1 MSETGPFADEEQ
13 ELVAQDAHLESLGPK
28 FMAALAERRGGR
40 DDQALK
46 MLKEILKVEPRLP
59 EPRLEIGR
67 IYLDMGRLE
76 DAREES
82 AEALRV
88 FESGG
93 QWLEDLPLE
102 VVLSTA
108 HGQLAEILRQLADTD
123 QVIFGDPEVYKSLL
137 VKAKVHFAK
146 ARDLDGSNAH
156 ADFYAFYLGTGTE
169 ISPDGLTPADADPDE

>member
-1 MSETGPFADEEQ
+1 MSEHSPFVDETA
-13 ELVAQDAHLESLGPK
+13 ELIAQDAHLQDLGPK
-28 FMAALAERRGGR
+28 FMAALGERRKGR

-46 MLKEILKVEPRLP
+46 MMKEILKVEPRLP

-88 FESGG
+88 LENGG

-102 VVLSTA
+102 VLLSTA
-108 HGQLAEILRQLADTD
+108 HGQLAEVLRQLADTD
-123 QVIFGDPEVYKSLL
+123 KVIFGDPEVFKTLL
-137 VKAKVHFAK
+137 AQAKVHFTK

-169 ISPDGLTPADADPDE
+169 ISPDGLSAEDAE